1 MATVKVHLDTSPA
14 IAKLAELQQKL
25 REFNQQQTGTNANT
39 AITQQ
44 TRQTEALSQ
53 SQEKLT
59 KTTKDVSSAAVDLQ
73 REMASAASVG
83 ERANGII
90 ERRIQVEKDLIQIN
104 QTANAGYIDSA
115 RRLAEERVARQ
126 DNSEA
131 KKTEIRLL
139 ADLTTQRIR
148 EQNHVK
154 DGERAIKEETKA
166 LKDADR
172 AWQKYRDTR
181 ADAAKRQVAAREQ
194 GHEKAELDG
203 LKQIERQKETMWAD
217 QDRQDKEE
225 LQAINQQTRE
235 EIQGYTEQQRWEEKL
250 EADRRRAH
258 VARLRREEQIEDK
271 FDKQL
276 AIQQR
281 LIDVRRRQLSGDI
294 TPQQAAGQLAQMRLG
309 DEGYN
314 DRQQLA
320 LGAATAKAEELAKRL
335 RDVAQAER
343 EKIAAQKRAENQQEA
358 LNKSIE
364 EQIISL
370 EAERRALESVER
382 GEKSLERAREDQEEQ
397 MLRLRGV
404 REKDIQQLKETRREI
419 RRMTEAQREQTRVQ
433 KAAKAA
439 EGQSSIIGTAVRT
452 ARFAAIGLPIIA
464 GFRAIQNV
472 AQEVVQLYTGAVTQ
486 AIQFSAEVERNS
498 VSIGI
503 MIDQLRQRTSGEGF
517 DFARYQ
523 DSLEQAE
530 EVQRRILIQA
540 AQLPGTAED
549 HLAQAQAVL
558 AYSQDQLGTLEDRV
572 KVTGMLAAL
581 NSILN
586 QHGEK
591 AVTEVRQLFN
601 LETERGQVLLRI
613 LGVSIEE
620 ARVMRD
626 KGQWLPYIVS
636 RQHDIGEQLKS
647 MRGTW
652 TQLTDSAQTFTNIL
666 LREEFKGIFEDWGT
680 ILEGAVQEL
689 LNVEAAAIRTGK
701 SEEELLEIGRRLA
714 DWVQEAIRDFAGLT
728 ANLTNF
734 VAWLER
740 AADTARLIP
749 GINMGV
755 AAWDYWTRAPNNRPD
770 RPPEADQLQ
779 PNLSQITGALPRNRQ
794 RLLEMRGGEPSVAL
808 GQLGALGAAVDEEAL
823 KKIKEANEQLAL
835 KNQLLRESIALG
847 RSETEHRIETERA
860 ITAQAEGMGE
870 VADQQAELQREN
882 AKLNEQYKDRLATL
896 NEIHDAHVAAF
907 EAFKQ
912 QRDAAIQET
921 TDLQLQ
927 VRVAR
932 EVVAARLSEAE
943 AADLLKRRRQEQ
955 LGIDEKIIRQN
966 QDAMRALREQDRVAT
981 EQRTTAEL
989 ERQNAVLADSVA
1001 LRRSEGEHAQAAL
1014 AAQMQAAG
1022 ASEGEVQ
1029 RRLELMNANQQLVR
1043 QHEQIK
1049 NSVIDISG
1057 AWKDVFKGITSG
1069 TSDLNDVFARLGD
1082 NLLGQ
1087 FADAFLF
1094 SKVQKFDIPIKNNI
1108 FDLFGASGVIG
1119 SFMKSAGAGLS
1130 STFGSAAAQAITRT
1144 STPQQTGGFANVPFQ
1159 YAMPSNFQASSVQ
1172 WQPMQRTSTP
1182 QQTGGFANVPF
1193 QYTMPSNFQASSVPW
1208 QAITGT
1214 SIPQQTGGFA
1224 NVPFQY
1230 TMPSNFQASS
1240 VQWQPMQSSAPPSS
1254 GFGGIDFGGLS
1265 GIGGGLLGGM
1275 LGNRAFGPIGGIAG
1289 GFAGKA
1295 LGAGAHS
1302 LLTGGSFGAGATGA
1316 LPMLG
1321 AAAGP
1326 AALLVGGVL
1335 LGKTIFDAFN
1345 KPTRIELDKKAIRRF
1360 YDDAELGIPNPGRSE
1375 TRERYGEANVAFA
1388 EVDPALHAISL
1399 SYVDLDDKIE
1409 HVFGTM
1415 KRFGNNMQVGLLQM
1429 GASTD
1434 VAKDKVQD
1442 LSRKMDFDLMSSL
1455 QNLKKFQEE
1464 TNWKEYNEEIEERI
1478 NRPQPE
1484 GRDEVLYVGNM
1495 LEGMI
1500 QIQTGF
1506 HRMIDS
1512 AASARRYL
1520 KDAFIDAAASVG
1532 VAEDALDSY
1541 LTELDSGEQIE
1552 NVLQRFNRE
1561 QGVSLQISSIDLDEE
1576 QIVREVTG
1584 ALERVELA
1592 GGIFGDALKQGISEG
1607 QSMEQAGMIA
1617 SAAFS
1622 KGLQDGL
1629 RDIALDKWLED
1640 NLEPVFQGIDWTQ
1653 PLESQRDAWDAVLDK
1668 VGGATESAYEYLDA
1682 LGLLPAAVERVAESI
1697 DELLLPS
1704 ALEERDF
1711 SRRTAIDA
1719 HHSRRLAVGSNIP
1732 GQSQR
1737 FSPELQAWNVL
1748 MARDEQINRQL
1759 DILEQAATREAD
1771 RGEDASPEFLN
1782 AVRYEQI
1789 SILDSEAEGVVTYF
1803 REIERIIGARLQE
1816 DIAAVNATFQADI
1829 ARVNAEF
1836 EEAMS
1841 VITDRTAALQ
1851 DELEG
1856 VNRALDARLDA
1867 LREEKDL
1874 AQETLQAKQEELRQ
1888 LEEIQQQAYR
1898 LAEAFESAGDSIDN
1912 MIGQIAT
1919 QNPLLLFGERMG
1931 FLERQEASLRSRLD
1945 TAPTE
1950 DRPGI
1955 LTDLSQVISSQLSLQ
1970 QDDLVG
1976 EAGRDMVLETL
1987 KELQALRDIAGEQ
2000 ESQQRE
2006 IGDDTTAGI
2015 ESLNTEIISLQDRIQ
2030 AIGDEEQAA
2039 QEHARVQREALQ
2051 AAIEDARAQR
2061 EALQARAE
2069 EQRAALQARAEEQ
2082 RAALQ
2087 ARATADLDTARMHTV
2102 NALDRVHQEQMALYE
2117 KINTDYDTKV
2127 VAEVHGTVEV
2137 TNWPEG
2143 LGGVDDTAESRAD
2156 TTESRADSNGG
2167 DTTKSESTVQDFV
2180 DHLRAEGFM
2189 ATVKPGIDP
2198 DSLISS
2204 HAAAAGMDEMVY
2216 KPTRILAGEAGPEH
2230 VRITPRPNLPSPI
2243 SQSGSA
2249 PPSLAMSLRIDKIV
2263 VPEGTKDPKAYA
2275 RALFSETERLMIHSA
2290 ESGKFRGVLDRRG

>member
-14 IAKLAELQQKL
+14 IAKLSELQQKL

-44 TRQTEALSQ
+44 TRQTEALAQ

-73 REMASAASVG
+73 REMASAASAG

-90 ERRIQVEKDLIQIN
+90 QRRIQVEKDLIQIN
-104 QTANAGYIDSA
+104 QTARRGYIETA
-115 RRLAEERVARQ
+115 RRIAEERVARM

-131 KKTEIRLL
+131 TAEEIELLTRLM
-139 ADLTTQRIR
+139 AQRVR
-148 EQNHVK
+148 EQGHIK
-154 DGERAIKEETKA
+154 DGERALKEETKA
-166 LKDADR
+166 LQANVR
-172 AWQKYRDTR
+172 ARRERRNAEFDES
-181 ADAAKRQVAAREQ
+181 ARQVQRREQ
-194 GHEKAELDG
+194 GFDRAELDG
-203 LKQIERQKETMWAD
+203 LKQVERQKETMWAA
-217 QDRQDKEE
+217 QERRDKEE
-225 LQAINQQTRE
+225 LQAINQQARE

-258 VARLRREEQIEDK
+258 VARLRREEQIKDK

-294 TPQQAAGQLAQMRLG
+294 TPQQATGALAQTRLL

-314 DRQQLA
+314 ERQALA
-320 LGAATAKAEELAKRL
+320 LGAAAAKAEELRKRL
-335 RDVAQAER
+335 LDVAQAER
-343 EKIAAQKRAENQQEA
+343 ERVAVQKRAESQQES

-370 EAERRALESVER
+370 EAERRALASVER
-382 GEKSLERAREDQEEQ
+382 GEKSLERAREEQEEQ

-439 EGQSSIIGTAVRT
+439 EGQSSIIGTAMRT

-472 AQEVVQLYTGAVTQ
+472 AQEAVQLYTSAVTQ

-503 MIDQLRQRTSGEGF
+503 MIDQLRQRTTGEGF
-517 DFARYQ
+517 DFTRYQ

-549 HLAQAQAVL
+549 HLAVGQAVL
-558 AYSQDQLGTLEDRV
+558 AYSQNQLGTLEDRV
-572 KVTGMLAAL
+572 KVTGTLTAL
-581 NSILN
+581 NAILN

-601 LETERGQVLLRI
+601 LETERGQVILRI
-613 LGVSIEE
+613 LGLSIEE
-620 ARVMRD
+620 ARALRD
-626 KGQWLPYIVS
+626 KGQWLEYIAS
-636 RQHDIGEQLKS
+636 RQGDIGEQLKA

-794 RLLEMRGGEPSVAL
+794 RLLEMRGGEPSAAL
-808 GQLGALGAAVDEEAL
+808 GQLGAPGAAADEEAL
-823 KKIKEANEQLAL
+823 KKIKEANEQLAI

-932 EVVAARLSEAE
+932 EAVALRLDEAA

-966 QDAMRALREQDRVAT
+966 QGAMRALREQNRVAT

-1001 LRRSEGEHAQAAL
+1001 LRRSEGEHAQAVL
-1014 AAQMQAAG
+1014 AAQMRAAG
-1022 ASEGEVQ
+1022 ASEGEVR

-1108 FDLFGASGVIG
+1108 FDLFGASGAIG

-1130 STFGSAAAQAITRT
+1130 STFGSAAVQGITRT
-1144 STPQQTGGFANVPFQ
+1144 STPQQAGGFANVPFQ

-1172 WQPMQRTSTP
+1172 WQPMQPSVSGGGLLGTGGG
-1182 QQTGGFANVPF
+1182 GGFANVPF
-1193 QYTMPSNFQASSVPW
+1193 QYAV
-1208 QAITGT
+1208 
-1214 SIPQQTGGFA
+1214 
-1224 NVPFQY
+1224 
-1230 TMPSNFQASS
+1230 PSNFQASS
-1240 VQWQPMQSSAPPSS
+1240 VQWQAMQPSVPGNGMTGLQGVPGLNAPPSS
-1254 GFGGIDFGGLS
+1254 GFGGIDFGSLS

-1289 GFAGKA
+1289 GFAGSA
-1295 LGAGAHS
+1295 LGAGAFS
-1302 LLTGGSFGAGATGA
+1302 ALSGGGFAAGATGA

-1388 EVDPALHAISL
+1388 EVDPALHALSL

-1434 VAKDKVQD
+1434 TAKDKVQD

-1464 TNWKEYNEEIEERI
+1464 TNWKEFNEEIEERI

-1541 LTELDSGEQIE
+1541 LTELDSGAQIE

-1816 DIAAVNATFQADI
+1816 DIAEVNATFQADI

-1950 DRPGI
+1950 DRPV
-1955 LTDLSQVISSQLSLQ
+1955 S
-1970 QDDLVG
+1970 
-1976 EAGRDMVLETL
+1976 
-1987 KELQALRDIAGEQ
+1987 
-2000 ESQQRE
+2000 
-2006 IGDDTTAGI
+2006 
-2015 ESLNTEIISLQDRIQ
+2015 
-2030 AIGDEEQAA
+2030 
-2039 QEHARVQREALQ
+2039 
-2051 AAIEDARAQR
+2051 
-2061 EALQARAE
+2061 
-2069 EQRAALQARAEEQ
+2069 
-2082 RAALQ
+2082 
-2087 ARATADLDTARMHTV
+2087 
-2102 NALDRVHQEQMALYE
+2102 
-2117 KINTDYDTKV
+2117 
-2127 VAEVHGTVEV
+2127 
-2137 TNWPEG
+2137 
-2143 LGGVDDTAESRAD
+2143 
-2156 TTESRADSNGG
+2156 
-2167 DTTKSESTVQDFV
+2167 
-2180 DHLRAEGFM
+2180 
-2189 ATVKPGIDP
+2189 
-2198 DSLISS
+2198 
-2204 HAAAAGMDEMVY
+2204 
-2216 KPTRILAGEAGPEH
+2216 
-2230 VRITPRPNLPSPI
+2230 
-2243 SQSGSA
+2243 
-2249 PPSLAMSLRIDKIV
+2249 
-2263 VPEGTKDPKAYA
+2263 
-2275 RALFSETERLMIHSA
+2275 
-2290 ESGKFRGVLDRRG
+2290 